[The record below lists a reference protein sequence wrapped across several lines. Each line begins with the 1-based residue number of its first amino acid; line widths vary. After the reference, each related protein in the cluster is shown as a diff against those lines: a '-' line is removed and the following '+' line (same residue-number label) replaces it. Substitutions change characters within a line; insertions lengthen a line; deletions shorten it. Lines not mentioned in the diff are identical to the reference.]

1 MIKQTFHGFLSLGL
15 VGGCVV
21 TDESPRD
28 ASRVQ
33 VSVQEMRTGKRGQQ
47 SFVSL
52 DVLTT
57 SGGHAIACNEGHL
70 QVSVGV
76 SNTAGGPFE
85 ELPADTYQIRCT
97 ADEGADVALVVDNS
111 GSEQGYLPW
120 LQEAAHVMADAI
132 FARGGRASVVRVS
145 TDSAIELPLTNDEE
159 QVRSGIDDL
168 FINNGWTALYD
179 GVRMG
184 NETLGNGASAA
195 TAPSEPSEPSEPG
208 EFCSTDRKLAIVTFT
223 DGGEN
228 NSSHQRLRSPQ
239 YPGDGI
245 DTTLDDLHGLQVAGV
260 NTPIYTVGLGAEVN
274 HDGLTALAETTGG
287 RHHRVDDAADLPEV
301 FQVISDYLASSVKV
315 CTELPP
321 GLCGDR
327 FVRVQY
333 TWSPC
338 AAGDESC
345 DPADEVHGSYLQEVH
360 VECPPAPPQ
369 GKAATIVLT
378 LSNPGIERDVAQTL
392 AANTVRWVSAAASP
406 RVLVVKD
413 ENHHNEF
420 EHDAAYVHE
429 LLVAAG
435 VSADF
440 IDEPRG
446 GLELEDTAGYDVIW
460 LSNPGHPVNDKR
472 TLRTMTD
479 FLASG
484 GGYVLQSD
492 DATWFYGDNAFS
504 MTPYTGL
511 HHYNNGVW
519 FCERDIDNNATP
531 RSYQV
536 MMNDETHPVIAGLE
550 GATLLYGND
559 IDKSE
564 PVNQGEEVLAWANGV
579 EADGQV
585 YCNKR
590 TPVIVV
596 RTP

>member
-15 VGGCVV
+15 IGGCVV
-21 TDESPRD
+21 TDEGPHD
-28 ASRVQ
+28 PSRVQ

-47 SFVSL
+47 SYVSL
-52 DVLTT
+52 DVLAT
-57 SGGHAIACNEGHL
+57 SSGHAVACNEGHL

-76 SNTAGGPFE
+76 SDTAEGPFE
-85 ELPADTYQIRCT
+85 ELPAGSYQIRCT

-120 LQEAAHVMADAI
+120 LQEAAHVMTDAI

-145 TDSAIELPLTNDEE
+145 TDSSIELPLTDDEE
-159 QVRSGIDDL
+159 QVRDGIDDL

-184 NETLGNGASAA
+184 NQTLGSSAA
-195 TAPSEPSEPSEPG
+195 ATTTPDDPS
-208 EFCSTDRKLAIVTFT
+208 EFCSSDRKLAIVTFT

-228 NSSHQRLRSPQ
+228 NSAHQRLRSPQ

-245 DTTLDDLHGLQVAGV
+245 DTTLGDLYGLQVDGV
-260 NTPIYTVGLGAEVN
+260 NTPIYTVGLGESVD
-274 HDGLTALAETTGG
+274 HTGLTSLAEATGG

-321 GLCGDR
+321 DICGDR
-327 FVRVQY
+327 FVRVEY

-338 AAGDESC
+338 AAGDSSC
-345 DPADEVHGSYLQEVH
+345 DPADEVRGSYLQEIH

-369 GKAATIVLT
+369 GKVATILLT
-378 LSNPGIERDVAQTL
+378 LSNPGIDRSVAQTL
-392 AANTVRWVSAAASP
+392 AANTVRWVSSAADP

-420 EHDAAYVHE
+420 EHDAAFVHE
-429 LLVAAG
+429 VLTAAG
-435 VSADF
+435 VEADF

-472 TLRTMTD
+472 SLRTMTD
-479 FLASG
+479 FVASG

-511 HHYNNGVW
+511 NHYNNGVW
-519 FCERDIDNNATP
+519 FCERNIDNNETG

-536 MMNDETHPVIAGLE
+536 MFDAETHPVIAGLE

-564 PVNQGEEVLAWANGV
+564 PANQGEEVLAWANGV

-585 YCNKR
+585 YCNKLV
-590 TPVIVV
+590 PVVVV